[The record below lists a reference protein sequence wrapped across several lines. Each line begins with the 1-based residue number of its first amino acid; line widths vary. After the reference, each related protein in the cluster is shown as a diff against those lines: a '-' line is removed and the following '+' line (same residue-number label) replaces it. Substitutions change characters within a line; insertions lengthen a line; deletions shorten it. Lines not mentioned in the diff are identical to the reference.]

1 MVRVVPVSFEFLRGV
16 LGVLGVIFAHLAG
29 RSGAKVRKGRQKL
42 SGFYGWVIRAAA
54 CVIVVSIRHPLGL
67 LDVAV
72 WALCAAA
79 FALGWWDASRARPQE
94 DLTHQIF
101 PE

>member
-1 MVRVVPVSFEFLRGV
+1 
-16 LGVLGVIFAHLAG
+16 LGIIFAHIAG
-29 RSGAKVRKGRQKL
+29 RFAVKVRKGKQKL

-54 CVIVVSIRHPLGL
+54 CIIAVSVRHQLGL

-72 WALCAAA
+72 WVLCAAA
-79 FALGWWDASRARPQE
+79 FAVGWWDASRARPEE
-94 DLTHQIF
+94 DLTRQIF

>member
-1 MVRVVPVSFEFLRGV
+1 MPVSLEFLRGV
-16 LGVLGVIFAHLAG
+16 LGVLAVIFAHLAG
-29 RSGAKVRKGRQKL
+29 RSGAKVRKGKQKL
-42 SGFYGWVIRAAA
+42 SGFYGWLIRAAA
-54 CVIVVSIRHPLGL
+54 CVIAVSIRHQLGV

-72 WALCAAA
+72 WVLCAMA
-79 FALGWWDASRARPQE
+79 FGLGWWDASRSRPEE

>member
-1 MVRVVPVSFEFLRGV
+1 MVRVMPVSFEFLRGV
-16 LGVLGVIFAHLAG
+16 LGVLGVIFAYLAG
-29 RSGAKVRKGRQKL
+29 RSGGKVRKGRQKL

-54 CVIVVSIRHPLGL
+54 CVIVVSIRHPLGV

-72 WALCAAA
+72 WVLCVAA
-79 FALGWWDASRARPQE
+79 FAFGWWDASRARPEE
-94 DLTHQIF
+94 DLTQQIF

>member
-1 MVRVVPVSFEFLRGV
+1 MFVSFEFLRGV

-29 RSGAKVRKGRQKL
+29 RSGAKVRKGKQKMT
-42 SGFYGWVIRAAA
+42 GFYGWVLRAAA
-54 CVIVVSIRHPLGL
+54 CVIVVSIRHELGPLDL
-67 LDVAV
+67 AV
-72 WALCAAA
+72 WVLCAAA
-79 FALGWWDASRARPQE
+79 FAAGWWDASRARPEE

>member
-1 MVRVVPVSFEFLRGV
+1 MVRVMPVSFEFLRGV
-16 LGVLGVIFAHLAG
+16 LGVLGVIFSHLAG
-29 RSGAKVRKGRQKL
+29 RSGAKVRKGKQKL

-54 CVIVVSIRHPLGL
+54 CVIVVSIRHELGL

-72 WALCAAA
+72 WVLCAAA
-79 FALGWWDASRARPQE
+79 FAAGWWDASRAGPEE